1 MALLTRLRD
10 FFIRSVVPQG
20 IVGLYTA
27 CVMQARQPDFYL
39 AGVPD
44 TVDGRFDLIILHIY
58 LVMNKLQGRDEDKQQ
73 LFDLMFSDMD
83 RSLREMGVGDMSIR
97 KKMRPMISAFYGRA
111 TAYDD
116 ALAGDDVVLAEVIQR
131 NVFGSVAANA
141 DSVQALVA
149 YVRQAVIELTGQNAD
164 DLVAGKVRFP
174 TAATMKRG

>member
-1 MALLTRLRD
+1 MALLARLRD
-10 FFIRSVVPQG
+10 FFIRPVVPQG
-20 IVGLYTA
+20 IVDLYTA

-97 KKMRPMISAFYGRA
+97 KKMRPMIAAFYGRA

-116 ALAGDDVVLAEVIQR
+116 ALAKDDGALAEVIQR
-131 NVFGSVAANA
+131 NVFGAIAADPA
-141 DSVQALVA
+141 ALKALVA
-149 YVRQAVIELTGQNAD
+149 YVRQAVIELAGQNAD
-164 DLVAGKVRFP
+164 DLVAGRVRFP
-174 TAATMKRG
+174 VAAVMKRG